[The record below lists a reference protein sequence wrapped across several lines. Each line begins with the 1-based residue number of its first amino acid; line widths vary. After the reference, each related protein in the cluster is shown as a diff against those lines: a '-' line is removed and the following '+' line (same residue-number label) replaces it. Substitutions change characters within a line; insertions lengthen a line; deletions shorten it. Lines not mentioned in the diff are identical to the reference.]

1 MNRSEYE
8 SLIWAAM
15 KLNGTNKDQY
25 VLAVT
30 TLSEILERR
39 DEVEQFYRQNS
50 DPIVEHTN
58 KAGATNFEQNP
69 ALRML
74 NDCNKTAL
82 LYMRELGLTPQSLR
96 KINPEEAAEK
106 KSRKTTLSK
115 MIDLEGGDYDDI

>member
-25 VLAVT
+25 ALAVT

-115 MIDLEGGDYDDI
+115 MINLEGGDYDDI